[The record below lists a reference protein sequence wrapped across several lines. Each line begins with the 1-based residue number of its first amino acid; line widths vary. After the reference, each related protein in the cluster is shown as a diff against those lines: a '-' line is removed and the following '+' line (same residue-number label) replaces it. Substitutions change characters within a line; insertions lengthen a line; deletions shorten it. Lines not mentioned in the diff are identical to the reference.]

1 MNSLNARALRIAYEQ
16 YFCNVCDLT
25 DTELLSAHFKFDE
38 ALNKDEYVSWCDPA
52 LDNLVIWQPMEEV
65 LPMHV
70 FDNIVELTKRLA
82 DIHEETDTDVTRAQS
97 VLEAAVELAAV
108 SVEKALAEGEPEGY
122 FASTYLVSLDNG
134 DIIYNEEAQNLF
146 NEAYENYL
154 TTLKLFFG

>member
-1 MNSLNARALRIAYEQ
+1 
-16 YFCNVCDLT
+16 
-25 DTELLSAHFKFDE
+25 
-38 ALNKDEYVSWCDPA
+38 
-52 LDNLVIWQPMEEV
+52 MEEV